1 MKKLLIPTDTF
12 LPKLDG
18 ATSFLKETIPRLKEK
33 FDITVMCPDFGEI
46 KKDLG
51 IRIVRFKPL
60 SFKVGD
66 ITPSM
71 PDQAIIKRE
80 VRAADIVWVQGALA
94 PITSSSI
101 MAAKRIRRP
110 LHVMTHILEWDVFP
124 KGYGSRILSTPI
136 NMSTLVVARMMYN
149 MCATVMVP
157 SQEVAELMTL
167 LGIHSRKNIV
177 RLGVD
182 SERFCPPKDKKE
194 AKRAVGLDPDSYLIG
209 FIGRLALEKDLK
221 TLYRAFSRVY
231 AKHRDSRLII
241 VGDGREDVKQ
251 MFRRK
256 ESIIL
261 LGPKEDVVPYFQALD
276 VHVLTSL
283 VETANLSTL
292 EAMSCGCAVVATP
305 VGYVKEYIKDKMNGL
320 IIPKQDSFTLS
331 KKLDLLRSRQ
341 LREELGGNARKTIL
355 EKFSIELTVK
365 NILEVLSEQP
375 AGS

>member
-149 MCATVMVP
+149 MCDTVMVP